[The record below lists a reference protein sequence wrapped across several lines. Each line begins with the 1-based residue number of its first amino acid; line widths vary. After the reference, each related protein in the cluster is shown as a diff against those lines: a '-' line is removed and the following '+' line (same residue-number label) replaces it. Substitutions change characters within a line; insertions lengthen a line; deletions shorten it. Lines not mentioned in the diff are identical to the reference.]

1 MKHNE
6 VTTERVRL
14 KELLSRIISDSERP
28 GHIKA
33 LKHDTRNIYNLV
45 LEQYQILLTS
55 LKRRQNQKRR
65 HNLVNSFGN
74 IVEVKTLLEMYY
86 PHLRN

>member
-1 MKHNE
+1 MNTKCE
-6 VTTERVRL
+6 VTERVRL

-28 GHIKA
+28 NHIKA
-33 LKHDTRNIYNLV
+33 LKQDTRNIYTLV
-45 LEQYQILLTS
+45 LEQYQTLLTS

-74 IVEVKTLLEMYY
+74 IVEIKTLLETYY
-86 PHLRN
+86 PHLRH